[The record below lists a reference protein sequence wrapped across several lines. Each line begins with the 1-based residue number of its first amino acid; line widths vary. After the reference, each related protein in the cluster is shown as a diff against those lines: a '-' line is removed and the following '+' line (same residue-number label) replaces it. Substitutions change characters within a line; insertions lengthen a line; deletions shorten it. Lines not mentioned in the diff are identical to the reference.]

1 MIPTAQV
8 LSEVLSDE
16 TFLSPLLGQI
26 CLRQNPSRE
35 SFLLHKIIQFVF
47 EHDESL
53 FGCATKFSPS
63 IRKRDCGHKKND
75 RKDILR
81 ETKDFF
87 FKMRQGIYHAKEQTS
102 AHTSCYHHAQNK

>member
-1 MIPTAQV
+1 VIPTAQV

-63 IRKRDCGHKKND
+63 IRKRDCGHKKMTE
-75 RKDILR
+75 KI
-81 ETKDFF
+81 FC
-87 FKMRQGIYHAKEQTS
+87 AKQKIFS
-102 AHTSCYHHAQNK
+102 SR